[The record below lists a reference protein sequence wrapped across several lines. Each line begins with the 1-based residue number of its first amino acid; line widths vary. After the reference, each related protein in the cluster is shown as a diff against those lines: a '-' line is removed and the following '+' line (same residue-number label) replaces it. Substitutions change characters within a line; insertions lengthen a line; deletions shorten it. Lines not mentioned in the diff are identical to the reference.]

1 MSKLLKSVSK
11 YTKLDYVQ
19 LWLENL
25 EVIEIPANAFTNIT
39 LTDINEQFSFSQ
51 YSGEHQGIINLIT
64 ARQVSFILNLEKIRE
79 QGICLEMNGDSPTF
93 PHLSPEEQ
101 TEKAIERIA
110 TGKDIS
116 SLSFHFNNGEHEE
129 IYVPWKDEVVGEL
142 DCTNVFQKTDY
153 CFVNNHSLCVNI
165 KEEK

>member
-11 YTKLDYVQ
+11 YTKLDYVVI
-19 LWLENL
+19 WLENL
-25 EVIEIPANAFTNIT
+25 EAITVPANAFTSII
-39 LTDINEQFSFSQ
+39 LTDINEQFAFSQ

-64 ARQVSFILNLEKIRE
+64 ARQVSFILNLEKVRE
-79 QGICLEMNGDSPTF
+79 QGICLEMNDSPSF

-116 SLSFHFNNGEHEE
+116 SLSFRFNNGECED
-129 IYVPWKDEVVGEL
+129 IYVPWKDEIVGEL
-142 DCTNVFQKTDY
+142 DCTNVFQKTET
-153 CFVNNHSLCVNI
+153 CFVNNPSLCVTI
-165 KEEK
+165 KEEKE